1 MWPLAA
7 ARPSRGEGGAASL
20 DPLSEAQCARRAS
33 LSSAALGGSRRLSAT
48 LGEISGRYQGDL
60 GEISRLARLAVEVG
74 ELRVLR
80 LHLLARGGRFRT
92 SAKLEGRGL
101 AELKREGRGE
111 KGEREET
118 DRRRAPRSFKSDLG

>member
-33 LSSAALGGSRRLSAT
+33 LSSAALSGSRRLSGR
-48 LGEISGRYQGDL
+48 LSGRSRGDI

>member
-33 LSSAALGGSRRLSAT
+33 LSSAALGGSRRLSGR
-48 LGEISGRYQGDL
+48 LSGRSRGDL

>member
-33 LSSAALGGSRRLSAT
+33 LSSAALGGSRRLS
-48 LGEISGRYQGDL
+48 GRLWGRSRGDI